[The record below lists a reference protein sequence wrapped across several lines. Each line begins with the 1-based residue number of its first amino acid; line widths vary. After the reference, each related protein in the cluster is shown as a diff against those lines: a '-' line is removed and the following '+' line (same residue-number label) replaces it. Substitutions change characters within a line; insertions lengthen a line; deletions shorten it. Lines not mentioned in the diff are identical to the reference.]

1 MAHESHDV
9 GDLAGHMTGDQF
21 RARGERMLE
30 LIASYWQTLDSKG
43 SPPVMCD
50 KGPGWLLERL
60 PAAAPDAPGGT
71 AEWDAIFSDIEQL
84 VIPALTH
91 WQSPNFYAFFPCNGS
106 YPAIL
111 GELLSAGL
119 GVNGMLWAT
128 SPAATELETRLL
140 DWMARAMGLPDT
152 FLSTSPNGGG
162 CIQATA
168 SESTL
173 AALLAARHRVRTTR
187 DLGPH
192 PEFVVYTS
200 TQAHSSVAKAAMIA
214 GIALGPEDPH
224 IRMVPVK
231 ADGAMDEPALA
242 RLVAEDAAAGRVP
255 LMVCAT
261 IGTTGITAIDRV
273 DRIAAAL
280 EAIPAWCESGAWI
293 HVDAAHAGALMLC
306 EEFAHLRAGLDRV
319 DSLCF
324 NPHKWMLT
332 TFDCDLFWTRDRRSL
347 ISSMSINPA
356 YLKNEASESGA
367 VFDYRDWHVPL
378 GRRFRALKLWFV
390 LRHYGLSGI
399 RAYLR
404 EHLRLAALV
413 EGWVRDD
420 AAFESCADRT
430 MNLVVFRPR
439 PHEGADAAAQDART
453 KQLMDAVNR
462 SGRLYVSPVVLPR
475 EWDKTK
481 RAHLAGRLAI
491 RMAIGATLTREHHVR
506 AAWEEIRRAA
516 SNRQP

>member
-1 MAHESHDV
+1 ML
-9 GDLAGHMTGDQF
+9 DLV
-21 RARGERMLE
+21 
-30 LIASYWQTLDSKG
+30 ASYWESLESDAAEQGTPPSL
-43 SPPVMCD
+43 PVMCT
-50 KGPGWLLERL
+50 KPPGWLLSKL
-60 PAAAPDAPGGT
+60 PEAAPEPHAGR
-71 AEWDAIFSDIEQL
+71 AEWDAIFSDIEKL
-84 VIPALTH
+84 IIPALTH

-106 YPAIL
+106 FPAIL

-173 AALLAARHRVRTTR
+173 AALLAARHRVRASR

-200 TQAHSSVAKAAMIA
+200 TQAHSSVAKAAMIS
-214 GIALGPEDPH
+214 GIAFGPEDPH
-224 IRMVPVK
+224 IRLVPVD
-231 ADGAMDEPALA
+231 ATGAMLEPALA
-242 RLVAEDAAAGRVP
+242 RMVAEDAAKGRIP

-261 IGTTGITAIDRV
+261 VGTTGITAVDRV
-273 DRIAAAL
+273 DQIADAL
-280 EAIPAWCESGAWI
+280 HAIPAWRESGAWI
-293 HVDAAHAGALMLC
+293 HVDAAHAGSLMLC

-356 YLKNEASESGA
+356 YLRNEASESGT

-390 LRHYGLSGI
+390 LRHYGLDGI

-404 EHLRLAALV
+404 EHIRLAAMV
-413 EGWVRDD
+413 EAWVRSDD
-420 AAFESCADRT
+420 AFELCADRT
-430 MNLVVFRPR
+430 MNLVVFRPKTTTSTD
-439 PHEGADAAAQDART
+439 PDAQDART
-453 KQLMDAVNR
+453 KALMDAVNR
-462 SGRLYVSPVVLPR
+462 GGRLYVSPVVLPR
-475 EWDKTK
+475 EWEGTP
-481 RAHLAGRLAI
+481 RSRLAGRLAI
-491 RMAIGATLTREHHVR
+491 RMAIGATLTKERHVQ
-506 AAWEEIRRAA
+506 AAWEELRRTAA
-516 SNRQP
+516 APT